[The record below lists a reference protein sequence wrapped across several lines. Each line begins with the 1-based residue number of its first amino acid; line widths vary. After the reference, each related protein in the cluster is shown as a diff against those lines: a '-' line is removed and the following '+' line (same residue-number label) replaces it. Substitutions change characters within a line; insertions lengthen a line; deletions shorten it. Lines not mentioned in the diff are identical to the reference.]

1 MDLYPT
7 LVEMCGLE
15 LPEHLQGRS
24 LAPVLDDPQARIHE
38 FVHCAFGSQPK
49 VNHLI
54 RTERHA
60 YMAWHDGTAELYDMA
75 GDPQQFT
82 NLAEAEDSEEVLA
95 TLKGHLKSHLEQVA
109 H

>member
-1 MDLYPT
+1 M
-7 LVEMCGLE
+7 
-15 LPEHLQGRS
+15 
-24 LAPVLDDPQARIHE
+24 LDDPQARIHE

-54 RTERHA
+54 RTEGHA
-60 YMAWHDGTAELYDMA
+60 YMAWADGTAELYDMDA
-75 GDPQQFT
+75 DPEQFT
-82 NLAEAEDSEEVLA
+82 NLTEAEGSGEVLA